1 MVIFIIRQFYIV
13 ISIII
18 TFIIIRKMTSTI
30 IEYNYLF
37 IIKYYNNLVLI
48 EITIFILKIILWKS

>member
-1 MVIFIIRQFYIV
+1 
-13 ISIII
+13 
-18 TFIIIRKMTSTI
+18 MTSTI